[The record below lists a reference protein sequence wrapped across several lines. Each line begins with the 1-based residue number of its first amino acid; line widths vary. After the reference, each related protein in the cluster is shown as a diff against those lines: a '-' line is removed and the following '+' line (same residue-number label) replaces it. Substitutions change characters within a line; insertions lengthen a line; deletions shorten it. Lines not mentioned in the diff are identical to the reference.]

1 MIKLQKLTAA
11 GNILHMQ
18 YNIEKKI
25 KYLVTKITLVDL
37 NKIPKKEGNAATWGM
52 NYIISI

>member
-37 NKIPKKEGNAATWGM
+37 NKIPKKEGNAAT
-52 NYIISI
+52 